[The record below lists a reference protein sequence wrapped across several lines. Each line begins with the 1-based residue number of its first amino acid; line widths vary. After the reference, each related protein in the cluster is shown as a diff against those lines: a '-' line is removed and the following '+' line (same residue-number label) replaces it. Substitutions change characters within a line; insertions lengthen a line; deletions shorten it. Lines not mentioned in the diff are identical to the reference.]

1 MDEIASYFYNYK
13 NRKVLP
19 QLREGYSSTIEEFYE
34 ECMERSMI
42 AKENALAWHYMLME
56 YIKRE
61 DAIFFLRRY
70 ENGSKDNGRWNT
82 RRSAMTGFADGFRYV
97 FVSNFEAHEIYNMAY
112 KGIVPTAEEF
122 AKLLNEHRYP
132 MHYDNGQG
140 KSCEE
145 IDISA
150 FPHVGTVRSGV
161 LNESKWYLAHVH
173 SVNGTEYIV
182 NNSSANMITKEEI
195 NAIAPRGELGDWKV
209 VDDYPI
215 RQFEYC
221 LTDREKAFVIAHF
234 LRFIDPLNFF
244 ATPIKAMTSV
254 EKIDWKQ
261 NIGEYPLL
269 VNYVAKKY
277 EQRFGKECMTE
288 FYDKAMTAPLTGELS
303 QIGKTV
309 IGIRY
314 GQSVVMV
321 KDRKGRES
329 KSKDKGQKMDKS
341 RPQQN
346 LQTSSL
352 KAREK
357 VPIILEPVDE
367 VEFKKLLLERKQA
380 RFKLTFRD
388 GHVEEKEWNAKMFT
402 EESNVLNNIRSKTW
416 WRAKT
421 KNGLREVAVFIV

>member
-1 MDEIASYFYNYK
+1 MDEIASYFHNYK
-13 NRKVLP
+13 KRKALP
-19 QLREGYSSTIEEFYE
+19 QLQYGYSATIEEFYE
-34 ECMERSMI
+34 ECMEHSMI
-42 AKENALAWHYMLME
+42 AKENVLAWHYMLME

-70 ENGSKDNGRWNT
+70 ENGRKDNGRWNT
-82 RRSAMTGFADGFRYV
+82 RRSAITRFADGFRYV

-112 KGIVPTAEEF
+112 KGVVPTSEEF

-132 MHYDNGQG
+132 MHYDNGQS

-150 FPHVGTVRSGV
+150 FPHVGSVRSGV

-182 NNSSANMITKEEI
+182 NGSIANMISKEEI

-254 EKIDWKQ
+254 ERIDWKQ

-269 VNYVAKKY
+269 VNYVEKKY
-277 EQRFGKECMTE
+277 EQKFGIECMAE
-288 FYDKAMTAPLTGELS
+288 FYEKTMTVPSAGELS

-314 GQSVVMV
+314 GQSVGQE
-321 KDRKGRES
+321 KCGRGIEF
-329 KSKDKGQKMDKS
+329 KSKESDLKMDKS
-341 RPQQN
+341 RLRN
-346 LQTSSL
+346 NIQTSSL
-352 KAREK
+352 KEEI
-357 VPIILEPVDE
+357 PIILKPRDE
-367 VEFKKLLLERKQA
+367 VEFKKLLLERKKA
-380 RFKLTFRD
+380 KFKLTFYD
-388 GHVEEKEWNAKMFT
+388 GHVEEKEWNARMFT
-402 EESNVLNNIRSKTW
+402 EESHVLNNIRSKTW
-416 WRAKT
+416 WRAKNS
-421 KNGLREVAVFIV
+421 NGLVKVEAFIV